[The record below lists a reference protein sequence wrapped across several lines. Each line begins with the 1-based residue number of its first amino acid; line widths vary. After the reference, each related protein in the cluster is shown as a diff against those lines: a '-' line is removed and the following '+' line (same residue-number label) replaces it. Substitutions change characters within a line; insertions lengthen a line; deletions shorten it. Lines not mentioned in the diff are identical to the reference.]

1 MLPAVFER
9 SRGLSRLY
17 NRLFSPLLTKY
28 GLTQT
33 EADIL
38 MFLANNPEYNT
49 AHDMVEKRHLAKSHI
64 SAGVDVLASRG
75 LLERY
80 QREGNRKTIYLRL
93 TEAAEPIVKEG
104 RTLQTQ
110 YGRLLLAGFTQAEM
124 RQLRQLLDRVA
135 YNVDAALENDKELFP
150 VAKKG
155 GAGHA
160 V

>member
-1 MLPAVFER
+1 MLPAIFER
-9 SRGLSRLY
+9 SRGLSKLY
-17 NRLFSPLLTKY
+17 NRLFIPLLEKY

-64 SAGVDVLASRG
+64 SAGVDVLAGRG

-80 QREGNRKTIYLRL
+80 QREGNRKTIHLRL
-93 TEAAEPIVKEG
+93 TEAAEPIIREG
-104 RTLQTQ
+104 RTLQAR
-110 YGRLLLAGFTQAEM
+110 YGRLLLAGFTQAEI

-135 YNVDAALENDKELFP
+135 CNVNAALENDGEPSP
-150 VAKKG
+150 VPQKG

>member
-1 MLPAVFER
+1 MLPAIFER
-9 SRGLSRLY
+9 SRGLSKLY
-17 NRLFSPLLTKY
+17 NRLFTPLLAKY

-49 AHDMVEKRHLAKSHI
+49 AHDMVERRHLAKSHI
-64 SAGVDVLASRG
+64 SAGVDVLAGRG

-80 QREGNRKTIYLRL
+80 RREGNRKTIYLRL
-93 TEAAEPIVKEG
+93 TEAAEPIIREG
-104 RTLQTQ
+104 RTLQTR
-110 YGRLLLAGFTQAEM
+110 YGRLLLAGFTRSEI

-135 YNVDAALENDKELFP
+135 YNVNAALENEGELSP
-150 VAKKG
+150 ASQKG